1 MGIYR
6 VLDSRFHGN
15 DNLRFH
21 VSFFIIHD
29 SPPMV
34 RIYTTSEIEKIARS
48 GAILARTLAVLKKE
62 IAIGVT
68 LKHLDTVAREYI
80 RKEGAEPAFLN
91 YQPHGAE
98 HPYRAS
104 ICASVNEVIVHGF
117 PTEYKIKSG
126 DILKIDVGV
135 LLDGMYSDSAFTVI
149 AGKGTAKAQNLV
161 TATRKALEEAIKA
174 ATPGNHIG
182 DIGYAVEK
190 TAKRYKVNIVQGLT
204 GHGVGYGLHEDPYV
218 YNYGN
223 KGEGLLL
230 KAGMVFAIEPMLCTG
245 KGQVCQ
251 LKDESWAMVDRGL
264 SAQFE
269 HTIAITEKGPR
280 ILTKE

>member
-1 MGIYR
+1 
-6 VLDSRFHGN
+6 
-15 DNLRFH
+15 
-21 VSFFIIHD
+21 
-29 SPPMV
+29 MV
-34 RIYTTSEIEKIARS
+34 RLYTPAEIEKIARS
-48 GAILARTLAVLKKE
+48 GAILARTLAMAKKE
-62 IAIGVT
+62 IAIGVS

-80 RKEGAEPAFLN
+80 RREGAEPAFLN
-91 YQPHGAE
+91 YQPHGADR
-98 HPYRAS
+98 PYMAS
-104 ICASVNEVIVHGF
+104 ICASVNDVIVHGF

-126 DILKIDVGV
+126 DVLKIDAGV

-149 AGKGTAKAQNLV
+149 VGKGTIKAQNLI

-190 TAKRYKVNIVQGLT
+190 TAKRYGVKIVQGLT

-223 KGEGLLL
+223 KGEGMLL
-230 KAGMVFAIEPMLCTG
+230 KPGMVLAIEPMLCTG
-245 KGQVCQ
+245 RGQVKQ
-251 LKDESWAMVDRGL
+251 LKDESWAMVDGGL

-269 HTIAITEKGPR
+269 HTIAITERGPK
-280 ILTKE
+280 IMTG